1 MSRESGVGSRESGVE
16 QPNAIFNSRIQ
27 IFLKSKISPIK
38 KMLMGNYND
47 LFIYKKAFGLAMK
60 IFELSKSFPVE
71 EKFAITN
78 QIRRSSRSVCAN
90 LAESYQRR
98 KYKNHFL
105 SKLNDVESEN
115 AETQV
120 WLDFS
125 FNCAYISAEKYEEL
139 TNENNE
145 IGKLT
150 WFMINNPEKFL

>member
-1 MSRESGVGSRESGVE
+1 
-16 QPNAIFNSRIQ
+16 
-27 IFLKSKISPIK
+27 
-38 KMLMGNYND
+38 MGNFYD
-47 LFIYKKAFGLAMK
+47 LIIYKKSFGLAMK
-60 IFELSKSFPVE
+60 IFEISKLFPSE
-71 EKFAITN
+71 EKYSLTN

-98 KYKNHFL
+98 KYKNHFI

-120 WLDFS
+120 WIDFA
-125 FNCAYISAEKYEEL
+125 FNCAYISQATYKEL

-150 WFMINNPEKFL
+150 WYMINNVEKFL

>member
-1 MSRESGVGSRESGVE
+1 MSRESGVGSRESE
-16 QPNAIFNSRIQ
+16 QPIQ
-27 IFLKSKISPIK
+27 ILNTKQPDKINFE
-38 KMLMGNYND
+38 MGSFYD
-47 LFIYKKAFGLAMK
+47 LIVYKKAFNLAMK
-60 IFELSKSFPVE
+60 IFEISKKFPSE
-71 EKFAITN
+71 EKFSLTG

-90 LAESYQRR
+90 LAESYKRR
-98 KYKNHFL
+98 MFKKYFI
-105 SKLNDVESEN
+105 SKLNDVECES

-120 WLDFS
+120 WLDFT